1 MSNKRRISNSEVQTF
16 KECRRKW
23 WLAWHRGLRKLDDS
37 PTGAL
42 RTGTRVHKALEVLYV
57 PEGEE
62 PGSPL
67 VELARIANEDWKTYE
82 AGCRESGLEPD
93 ADVTK
98 EFNKAVDLER
108 AMVEGYLE
116 WLEETGVD
124 AEIIVVAPEQ
134 ELSVSAESVF
144 GPGVFDPG
152 VELIGKLDVRV
163 KRVSDGKRLLMDHKT
178 AASLTDGIRELRQ
191 NQQMLFYH
199 ILELQ
204 QLVDSDD
211 ERCVGAL
218 YNMLKKVKRTARAT
232 PPFYRREFIPH
243 NDDELHAFK
252 MQLRGVISDMLFVE
266 QQLNFISPD
275 DYTQMLV
282 YPTPT
287 KDCKWKCEFYQLCP
301 MFDDGSRAEDMV
313 KDRFSERNPLDR
325 YQLVRDETPTGT

>member
-1 MSNKRRISNSEVQTF
+1 VRRVSNSEVQTF

-23 WLAWHRGLRKLDDS
+23 WLAWHRGLRKIDDS

-42 RTGTRVHKALEVLYV
+42 RTGTRIHKALEVLYV
-57 PEGEE
+57 PEGVE
-62 PGSPL
+62 PGNPM
-67 VELARIANEDWKTYE
+67 VELVRIAQEDWKAYE
-82 AGCRESGLEPD
+82 ATCRESGLDPD
-93 ADVTK
+93 ADVAK
-98 EFNKAVDLER
+98 EFHKALDLER
-108 AMVEGYLE
+108 TMIDGYLE

-124 AEIIVVAPEQ
+124 SEIIVVAPEQ
-134 ELSVSAESVF
+134 ELSVPARDVSPF
-144 GPGVFDPG
+144 FPD

-163 KRVSDGKRLLMDHKT
+163 QRVSDGKRLFMDHKT

-191 NQQMLFYH
+191 NEQMLFYH
-199 ILELQ
+199 ILELHQ
-204 QLVDSDD
+204 IATSDD

-243 NDDELHAFK
+243 NDDEIESFK
-252 MQLRGVISDMLFVE
+252 IRLLGVIDQMMEVERMLAMGIDH
-266 QQLNFISPD
+266 Q
-275 DYTQMLV
+275 YAA

-313 KDRFSERNPLDR
+313 KDRFFERNPLDR
-325 YQLVRDETPTGT
+325 YQLVRDETQTGT